1 MMRYFG
7 LIVFDDYLLELKVG
21 YLDVDVNLVYP
32 TADVDRYAVGSEY
45 FIGLKSFEVN
55 NACLKLRLNDDAV
68 VVTTNSQFLT
78 VKYSYFQLL
87 FPKKLDVVLRIESV
101 VYESQF
107 VFRFAFDNPVNL
119 SLIST

>member
-21 YLDVDVNLVYP
+21 YLDVDVNLPYP
-32 TADVDRYAVGSEY
+32 TADVDRYAEGSEY

-55 NACLKLRLNDDAV
+55 NACLKLRLDNDAV
-68 VVTTNSQFLT
+68 TVTTNSQFLK

-87 FPKKLDVVLRIESV
+87 FPQYD
-101 VYESQF
+101 
-107 VFRFAFDNPVNL
+107 
-119 SLIST
+119 